1 MTTPRAKSGQL
12 VLDPDQLRATG
23 FAVGQKLELKVLPG
37 GEVAIVL
44 AEEDDFQRAK
54 KRVFGVH
61 AETLRK
67 LAK

>member
-12 VLDPDQLRATG
+12 VLDAEILRETG
-23 FAVGQKLELKVLPG
+23 FAVGQKLELRVLPG
-37 GEVAIVL
+37 GDVAIV
-44 AEEDDFQRAK
+44 AADDEFERAK
-54 KRVFGVH
+54 ERVFKVH